1 MTKTGRPA
9 VRVSDTRRFAAHAAA
24 TTDPEMMTT
33 AIMTAFTALHLLTRQ
48 GERAGAA
55 GAAAVVTN
63 QAVLLCAIAATS
75 AVQADDK
82 ARLLTI
88 VARWAISRDP
98 RLTAVLQASVQQE
111 QRRWSIGAEN

>member
-1 MTKTGRPA
+1 MTKTVRPA
-9 VRVSDTRRFAAHAAA
+9 VRAGDSRRFAAHAAA
-24 TTDPEMMTT
+24 AADPETIVAAVQAAFSDLYRMTR
-33 AIMTAFTALHLLTRQ
+33 H
-48 GERAGAA
+48 GEQAGAA
-55 GAAAVVTN
+55 GAAVVITS
-63 QAVLLCAIAATS
+63 QALLLCAIAATS

-111 QRRWSIGAEN
+111 RRRWSIDN